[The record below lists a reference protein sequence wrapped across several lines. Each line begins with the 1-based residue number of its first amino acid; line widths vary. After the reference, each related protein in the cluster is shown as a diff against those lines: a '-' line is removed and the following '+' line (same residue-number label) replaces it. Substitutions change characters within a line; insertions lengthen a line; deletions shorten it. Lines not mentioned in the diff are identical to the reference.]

1 MKRLSILSLFIFIL
15 ILTGCKNDQNT
26 DHKNLETTMKDPH
39 SYGNP
44 DEVIIRH
51 LDWTAVVNFEAKT
64 LSATA
69 VLTIE
74 NLTGTD
80 SLVLDTRDLAIE
92 SITLGKEKEVTPF
105 RIGQAD
111 SVFGAPLTI
120 TIKPGTNLVTISYQ
134 TKPEAA
140 ALQWLSPAQTLGKK
154 TPFLFTQSQ
163 AILARTWIP
172 LQDGPQVRFTYSA
185 QVSVP
190 PGMLALMSASN
201 PQKKSE
207 NGVYQFKM
215 EQPIPSY
222 LMALAVGD
230 IEFKPVGKRCGIYAE
245 PAQLEAAAWEFSDTE
260 KMVEAA
266 EQIYGP
272 YRWDRYD
279 VLVLPPSF
287 PFGGMEN
294 PRLTFATPT
303 VIAGDKSLVALIAH
317 ELAHSWSGNLV
328 TNAVW
333 DDFWLNEGFTVYF
346 EGRIME
352 HVYGRDFAEMEQRL
366 GFEDLKAT
374 MAEIGDTSRD
384 SHLKLDLKGR
394 DPDEGVSDI
403 AYEKGA
409 NFLRVCEKAA
419 GREKWDA
426 FVKGYFEKYAFTS
439 MTTEKFIAYF
449 EEHFIT
455 GDSVLSN
462 KIRLKEWI
470 YGPGI
475 PDNVVEYNSV
485 RLLAVDTEITRWNSG
500 TKAAEL
506 NAKSWATPE
515 WLYFLRGIP
524 HNESLERM
532 EELDKT
538 FHFSTSG
545 NSEILAEWLE
555 HSIQVG
561 YKPAFPAI
569 EKFLTTVGRRKFLKP
584 LYQQLLRT
592 NSGKELAWSIYVKA
606 RPGYHSVAVKTID
619 EMIGWSKN

>member
-1 MKRLSILSLFIFIL
+1 
-15 ILTGCKNDQNT
+15 
-26 DHKNLETTMKDPH
+26 MKDPH

-439 MTTEKFIAYF
+439 MTTEKFIVYF
-449 EEHFIT
+449 EEHFIA
-455 GDSVLSN
+455 GDSVLSS

-606 RPGYHSVAVKTID
+606 RLGYHSVAVKTID

>member
-374 MAEIGDTSRD
+374 MAELGDTSRD

-419 GREKWDA
+419 GREKWDT

-439 MTTEKFIAYF
+439 MTTEKFITYF
-449 EEHFIT
+449 EEHFIA
-455 GDSVLSN
+455 GDSVLSS

-485 RLLAVDTEITRWNSG
+485 RLLAVDHEIKRWNSG
-500 TKAAEL
+500 TKATEL

-561 YKPAFPAI
+561 YKPAYPAI

>member
-1 MKRLSILSLFIFIL
+1 MKTISILPLYFFIL
-15 ILTGCKNDQNT
+15 ILTGCKHDPVSDQ
-26 DHKNLETTMKDPH
+26 KNLEITMKDPH

-44 DEVIIRH
+44 DEAIIRH
-51 LDWTAVVNFEAKT
+51 LDWTADVNFESKSIA
-64 LSATA
+64 ATA
-69 VLTIE
+69 ALTIE
-74 NLTGTD
+74 NLTGTET
-80 SLVLDTRDLAIE
+80 LLLDARDLVIE
-92 SITLGKEKEVTPF
+92 GISLGKEKEATSF
-105 RIGQAD
+105 QIGKAD

-120 TIKPGTNLVTISYQ
+120 KIKPETNLVTISYH
-134 TKPEAA
+134 TKPTAA
-140 ALQWLSPAQTLGKK
+140 ALQWLSPEQTSGKK

-185 QVSVP
+185 QVTVP
-190 PGMLALMSASN
+190 KGMLALMSASN

-230 IEFKPVGKRCGIYAE
+230 IGFKPVGNRCGIYAE
-245 PAQLEAAAWEFSDTE
+245 PSQLEAAAWEFSDTE

-374 MAEIGDTSRD
+374 LAELGDTSRD

-426 FVKGYFEKYAFTS
+426 FVKAYFAKFAFTS
-439 MTTEKFIAYF
+439 MTTEKFLSYF
-449 EEHFIT
+449 EENFIA
-455 GDSVLSN
+455 GDTALAN
-462 KIRLKEWI
+462 KIRYKEWI
-470 YGPGI
+470 YGSGI
-475 PDNVVEYNSV
+475 PDNVIDYHSV
-485 RLLAVDTEITRWNSG
+485 RLLAVEKEIEKWNNG
-500 TKAAEL
+500 TQASDLKT
-506 NAKSWATPE
+506 KFWATPE
-515 WLYFLRGIP
+515 WLYFLRGIQ
-524 HNESLERM
+524 HSERLGRM

-561 YKPAFPAI
+561 YKPAYPAV
-569 EKFLTTVGRRKFLKP
+569 EKFLTSVGRRKFLKP

-592 NSGKELAWSIYVKA
+592 KEGRDMAWSIYMKA

-619 EMIGWSKN
+619 EMIGWSKD